1 MPQPAVVRP
10 PRRPPTRQTRTRGA
24 TIGAVVRAAASLLLL
39 AALLLGLPV
48 LLWWGTAIVGPPG
61 IQALGNLLST
71 QDSGQ
76 VFLLALAVAGWAGWA
91 GFAAAVA
98 VEVPV
103 QLRGR
108 TAPKLRLL
116 VGQRAAAAL
125 VGAILVALPTGT
137 ALASPTPAHAVT
149 SAAAAASSPAPARG
163 GHAAATPAAT
173 AQAEQ
178 DGAVTHTVRAVRPAE
193 SLWSIAEDR
202 LGDGY
207 RWEEI
212 ATLNDGRTM
221 SDGTVF
227 RAEDPIQPGWV
238 LLLPDDAAPTG
249 PRAQG
254 GRGSALDETRPE
266 PYTVRPGDT
275 LSQIAEDELGDADR
289 FPAIFRLNRGE
300 AQPGGRH
307 FTDPDLIYPGQHLD
321 LPSSDT
327 PTPAA
332 GPQQD
337 NREHSRDRTPPPGN
351 TDVPSGPDRTA
362 RPSTA
367 PQAAPSTAAATPLAV
382 ASPNG
387 ETSRP
392 TSTPRSADPSRPA
405 DTTVPDRTPDHT
417 RATQRTSAATEPTA
431 ATPTGSP
438 RSGAPSAAEAPA
450 ASPSTPPSP
459 SVSAD
464 AAPAGRADTAPASGM
479 ERQVVLTAGIGTLL
493 AALLTGALGVR
504 RILQQRRRRAG
515 ETIAIDD
522 DPTRTEQ
529 VLQAAGEP
537 AGVALLDSVLR
548 TLAHRAA
555 ESGDQVPTV
564 QGARVTASGAVH
576 LVVDDP
582 EADPVPP
589 FTTGK
594 SAGVWV
600 LDSGLPL
607 LPAEQG
613 REVPAPYPGL
623 VTLGAAESGD
633 LVLVN
638 LFQAGG
644 LLLDGTPENVLAVAR
659 ALALEAG
666 TCVWSDHTEV
676 LTVGLGSRLAGLLP
690 KGRLRAMPHLSS
702 VVSDLGALLVEVY
715 QHGED
720 QAVEPL
726 PWILICAAD
735 VDPEQVWQLADAI
748 AAARNL
754 PVTVVL
760 PETPATR
767 QAFPD
772 ASAVP
777 VAGTT
782 TASLPALAAG
792 PVELQRLSDEQYR
805 ELVHALG
812 VADQPAARAK
822 GAWQLAEAH
831 AHAAAT
837 ARPAP
842 HPMLLHPIADD
853 ASAAA
858 EAGRPFPALLATAD
872 PGRIH
877 LVKEPAP
884 SGPDSA
890 VEPENWDVSIA
901 AESGETVSAA
911 GEVAS
916 MPEPS
921 GPEAPEINV
930 LGSLQVSG
938 ITGSG
943 HGPRLET
950 LAALIYLKPGRNA
963 DALCTFMDPASPWTT
978 RTLQSRLSEIRAR
991 FGAAPDG
998 RPYLPRPR
1006 AGSGYAF
1013 HPSIRSDW
1021 ARFQDLAT
1029 RGPAAGPV
1037 AGMADL
1043 EAALALVRGR
1053 PFDGQEYP
1061 WAVSVQQEMLSRI
1074 VDVVHTLAAWHCAG
1088 DAPDWDAARG
1098 AVLRGLDIDETAE
1111 VLYRDWI
1118 AIEQAAGNHSGARKA
1133 VARVTEVTRAYDI
1146 SMDARTEHAVAAVLE
1161 ASGDPAAATGS
1172 A

>member
-1 MPQPAVVRP
+1 
-10 PRRPPTRQTRTRGA
+10 
-24 TIGAVVRAAASLLLL
+24 
-39 AALLLGLPV
+39 
-48 LLWWGTAIVGPPG
+48 
-61 IQALGNLLST
+61 
-71 QDSGQ
+71 
-76 VFLLALAVAGWAGWA
+76 
-91 GFAAAVA
+91 
-98 VEVPV
+98 
-103 QLRGR
+103 
-108 TAPKLRLL
+108 
-116 VGQRAAAAL
+116 
-125 VGAILVALPTGT
+125 
-137 ALASPTPAHAVT
+137 
-149 SAAAAASSPAPARG
+149 
-163 GHAAATPAAT
+163 
-173 AQAEQ
+173 
-178 DGAVTHTVRAVRPAE
+178 
-193 SLWSIAEDR
+193 
-202 LGDGY
+202 
-207 RWEEI
+207 
-212 ATLNDGRTM
+212 M

-238 LLLPDDAAPTG
+238 LLLPDDAALTG
-249 PRAQG
+249 ARAQG
-254 GRGSALDETRPE
+254 SRGSALEEAGPE
-266 PYTVRPGDT
+266 GYTVRPGDT

-289 FPAIFRLNRGE
+289 YPAIFRLNRGE

-307 FTDPDLIYPGQHLD
+307 FTDPDLIYPGQQLD
-321 LPSSDT
+321 LPRTGSH
-327 PTPAA
+327 PAAA
-332 GPQQD
+332 GPQ
-337 NREHSRDRTPPPGN
+337 HSEPEQSHGRTPSPSEA
-351 TDVPSGPDRTA
+351 DVPSERERTA
-362 RPSTA
+362 SPSTA
-367 PQAAPSTAAATPLAV
+367 PQAAPSTAAATPSAI

-387 ETSRP
+387 ERSLP
-392 TSTPRSADPSRPA
+392 TSAPSSAAPSRPA
-405 DTTVPDRTPDHT
+405 ETAVPDRSPDHVRPTQHT
-417 RATQRTSAATEPTA
+417 RAATEPTA

-450 ASPSTPPSP
+450 ASPSTPPAPSP
-459 SVSAD
+459 SAD
-464 AAPAGRADTAPASGM
+464 FAPAGPDDTAPDSGM
-479 ERQVVLTAGIGTLL
+479 ERQVVLMAGIGALL

-537 AGVALLDSVLR
+537 AGVALLDTVLR
-548 TLAHRAA
+548 TLAHQAA
-555 ESGDQVPTV
+555 ESGDRVPV
-564 QGARVTASGAVH
+564 GEGARVTVSGAVH
-576 LVVDDP
+576 LIVDDP

-589 FTTGK
+589 FTAGQA
-594 SAGVWV
+594 AGVWV
-600 LDSGLPL
+600 LDGGLPL
-607 LPAEQG
+607 LPAEQA

-623 VTLGAAESGD
+623 VTLGAAKSGD
-633 LVLVN
+633 LMLIN
-638 LFQAGG
+638 LFHTGG
-644 LLLDGTPENVLAVAR
+644 LLLDGAPEDVLAVAR

-666 TCVWSDHTEV
+666 TSAWSDHTEV
-676 LTVGLGSRLAGLLP
+676 LTVGMGSRLAGLLP

-715 QHGED
+715 QHGEG

-735 VDPEQVWQLADAI
+735 VDLEQVWQLADAI
-748 AAARNL
+748 AAARHL

-772 ASAVP
+772 ASTIP

-782 TASLPALAAG
+782 TADFPQLVSG
-792 PVELQRLSDEQYR
+792 PVELQQLSDEQYR
-805 ELVHALG
+805 ELVHALD
-812 VADQPAARAK
+812 VADQPSARAK
-822 GAWQLAEAH
+822 GACQLAEDH

-853 ASAAA
+853 AIAGT
-858 EAGRPFPALLATAD
+858 EAGSPFPALLATAD

-877 LVKEPAP
+877 LVKAP
-884 SGPDSA
+884 SPSGTDSA
-890 VEPENWDVSIA
+890 VEPENQEDAIA
-901 AESGETVSAA
+901 ADGGEAVSAA

-921 GPEAPEINV
+921 GPEAPQINV

-963 DALCTFMDPASPWTT
+963 DALCTFMDPVSPWTT

-991 FGAAPDG
+991 FGATPDG
-998 RPYLPRPR
+998 QPYLPRPR

-1021 ARFQDLAT
+1021 ATFQDLAT
-1029 RGPAAGPV
+1029 RGLAAGPM
-1037 AGMADL
+1037 AGMANL
-1043 EAALALVRGR
+1043 EAALALVRAR

-1061 WAVSVQQEMLSRI
+1061 WAVSVQQQTLSRI
-1074 VDVVHTLAAWHCAG
+1074 VDVVHTLATWHCAG
-1088 DAPDWDAARG
+1088 DAPDWDAARA

-1118 AIEQAAGNHSGARKA
+1118 AIEQAAGDHSGARKA
-1133 VARVTEVTRAYDI
+1133 AAQVTVVTRAYDI
-1146 SMDARTEHAVAAVLE
+1146 SMDARTEHAIAAVLE
-1161 ASGDPAAATGS
+1161 ESWDLAGAPGGA
-1172 A
+1172 